1 MRRCESSALSECVE
15 SENTLELVKPPKCT
29 FILNSEKIRL
39 SKDCKAGRSRT
50 TYTARQVDAMQA
62 TFEKDMDPSME
73 KIEEVAK
80 AIKLT
85 EQQVC
90 SSIQMYRLNYKGKLN
105 RRKK

>member
-1 MRRCESSALSECVE
+1 M
-15 SENTLELVKPPKCT
+15 
-29 FILNSEKIRL
+29 

-50 TYTARQVDAMQA
+50 TYTARQIDAMQA
-62 TFEKDMDPSME
+62 SFEDDMDPSME

-90 SSIQMYRLNYKGKLN
+90 SSIQMHRLNYKGWLI